1 MKMFEEIKDFGKEY
15 VYEQYTR
22 IVEDF
27 KEYDKITKTKMLEAI
42 YKVYEDSYNI
52 IDICTTREL
61 KFLKMILDYMVNH
74 HDDSSKQMLFSD
86 KYNWERNILRDKFL
100 LYHSFDDDISIPEEI
115 VDKVKEA
122 LKNVKRAD

>member
-1 MKMFEEIKDFGKEY
+1 MKMFEEIKDFRKEY

-52 IDICTTREL
+52 IDICTVFWNRGRSYWYSG
-61 KFLKMILDYMVNH
+61 KPNCFLDRQKHNCISRMLAFRNSKLFKILDE
-74 HDDSSKQMLFSD
+74 KF
-86 KYNWERNILRDKFL
+86 ILY
-100 LYHSFDDDISIPEEI
+100 YHSSGDYRNCYGFI
-115 VDKVKEA
+115 
-122 LKNVKRAD
+122 